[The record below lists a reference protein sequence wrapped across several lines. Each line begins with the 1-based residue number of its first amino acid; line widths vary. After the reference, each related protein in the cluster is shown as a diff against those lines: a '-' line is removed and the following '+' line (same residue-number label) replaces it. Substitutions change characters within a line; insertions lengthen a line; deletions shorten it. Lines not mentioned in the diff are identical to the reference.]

1 VDLQWIPWWTF
12 RQMVD
17 GDAAKIIHKSCR
29 KPFPCLCGKKSISN
43 ILIKFSPELWKFEAT
58 CILPLNKMK
67 INMKNQLLATA
78 LSVSAL
84 VASGQNE
91 RPVDSKITNVT
102 VFLNKA
108 QVTREVKTRLESGKT
123 NLVVTGLT
131 SQLDPQSIQVSGK
144 GSFVIL
150 GISHQQNY
158 LNEFNMPKGLKMLK
172 DSVENLQKQLMLEQS
187 QKEILNKEE
196 QMLLSNQKI
205 GGTTQNLTVTE
216 LKAMADFYRSRLGD
230 IVSSRM
236 RQDDKI
242 KKINERMVKLN
253 NQINNQNE
261 MYGRNTSEIVVSISA
276 EAAMAVDLEVN
287 YVVANAGW
295 YPVYDLRAINTK
307 SPVQLSYKA
316 NVFQSTGEEW
326 KNVKLKLS
334 TANPNQSGLK
344 PELSAWLLD
353 FYQPIAYGLEGRR
366 KSAAPAARGYVSMD
380 KGEDMKTMSTLAPAA
395 ESVADYVSTIQTTL
409 NTEFDISLPYS
420 VLSSSKPTVVDI
432 RSYEMKSD
440 YTYSVAPKLDNDVF
454 LLARA
459 TGWEEFSLL
468 PGEANIFFEGT
479 FVGKSFIDPN
489 NIKDT
494 LSVSLG
500 RDKRIV
506 VKREK
511 LKDLTSRNFI
521 GSTKKESY
529 AYEISVRNTK
539 AESIKIIVEDQ
550 VPVSQNTQIEVSLQ
564 DVGGAKFDKSK
575 GKLVWELELKPN
587 ETRKLIYKFEVKYPK
602 DKQISGL

>member
-1 VDLQWIPWWTF
+1 
-12 RQMVD
+12 
-17 GDAAKIIHKSCR
+17 
-29 KPFPCLCGKKSISN
+29 
-43 ILIKFSPELWKFEAT
+43 
-58 CILPLNKMK
+58 
-67 INMKNQLLATA
+67 MKNQLLATA

-84 VASGQNE
+84 VAMGQNE
-91 RPVDSKITNVT
+91 KNVDSKITDVT

-108 QVTREVKTRLESGKT
+108 QVTREVKARIEPGRV
-123 NLVVTGLT
+123 NLVVRGLT
-131 SQLDPQSIQVSGK
+131 SQLDPESIQVTGK
-144 GSFVIL
+144 GSFIIL

-158 LNEFNMPKGLKMLK
+158 LSELNMPKSLKALK
-172 DSVENLQKQLMLEQS
+172 DSVEQLQKQLQLEQS

-205 GGTTQNLTVTE
+205 GGTTQNLTVAE

-230 IVSSRM
+230 IVTSRM
-236 RQDDKI
+236 KQDDKI
-242 KKINERMVKLN
+242 KKINERTAKLN
-253 NQINNQNE
+253 NQINSQNE

-276 EAAMAVDLEVN
+276 EAATSVDLDVN

-295 YPVYDLRAINTK
+295 YPVYDVRAMNTK
-307 SPVQLSYKA
+307 SPLQLSYKA

-326 KNVKLKLS
+326 KSVKLKLS

-344 PELSAWLLD
+344 PELSSWYLD
-353 FYQPIAYGLEGRR
+353 FYQPIAYGLERR
-366 KSAAPAARGYVSMD
+366 KYKSTGAVSRAANMDEKEEMVSMA
-380 KGEDMKTMSTLAPAA
+380 APAA

-420 VLSSSKPTVVDI
+420 VMSASKPTTVDI
-432 RSYEMKSD
+432 RNYEMKSD
-440 YTYSVAPKLDNDVF
+440 YTYSVAPKLDNDAF

-459 TGWEEFSLL
+459 TGWEEFNLL

-479 FVGKSFIDPN
+479 FIGKSFIDPN
-489 NIKDT
+489 TIKDT

-529 AYEISVRNTK
+529 AYEISIRNTK
-539 AESIKIIVEDQ
+539 GESIKVIVEDQ
-550 VPVSQNTQIEVSLQ
+550 IPVSQNTQIEVSVQ
-564 DVGGAKFDKSK
+564 DIAGAKFNKNT
-575 GKLVWELELKPN
+575 GKLVWEMELKPS
-587 ETRKLIYKFEVKYPK
+587 ETRKVIYKFEVKYPK
-602 DKQISGL
+602 DRQINGL

>member
-1 VDLQWIPWWTF
+1 
-12 RQMVD
+12 M
-17 GDAAKIIHKSCR
+17 
-29 KPFPCLCGKKSISN
+29 
-43 ILIKFSPELWKFEAT
+43 KF
-58 CILPLNKMK
+58 
-67 INMKNQLLATA
+67 NMKNQLLATA
-78 LSVSAL
+78 LSVSAM

-91 RPVDSKITNVT
+91 KPVDSKITNVT

-108 QVTREVKTRLESGKT
+108 QVMREVKTRLEAGKT
-123 NLVVTGLT
+123 NLVVMGLT
-131 SQLDPQSIQVSGK
+131 SQLDPQSIQVAGK

-158 LNEFNMPKGLKMLK
+158 LNELNMPKGLKMLK
-172 DSVENLQKQLMLEQS
+172 DSVESLQKQLMLEQS

-205 GGTTQNLTVTE
+205 GGTTQNLTVAE

-253 NQINNQNE
+253 NQINSQNE
-261 MYGRNTSEIVVSISA
+261 LYGRNTSEIVVSISA
-276 EAAMAVDLEVN
+276 EAATSVDLDVN

-295 YPVYDLRAINTK
+295 YPIYDLRAINTK

-344 PELSAWLLD
+344 PELNAWFLD
-353 FYQPIAYGLEGRR
+353 FYQPIAYSLQGKASGVVAR
-366 KSAAPAARGYVSMD
+366 SAKMYDKEEAKMNMDAMPAPV
-380 KGEDMKTMSTLAPAA
+380 A

-420 VLSSSKPTVVDI
+420 VLSAGKPTVVDI
-432 RSYEMKSD
+432 RNYEMKSD
-440 YTYSVAPKLDNDVF
+440 YTYSVAPKLDNDAF

-521 GSTKKESY
+521 GSTKKENY
-529 AYEISVRNTK
+529 TYEISVRNTK
-539 AESIKIIVEDQ
+539 AENIKIIVEDQ
-550 VPVSQNTQIEVSLQ
+550 VPVSQNSQIEVSVQ
-564 DVGGAKFDKSK
+564 DMGGAKFNKNT
-575 GKLVWELELKPN
+575 GKLLWELELKSN
-587 ETRKLIYKFEVKYPK
+587 ETKKLVYRFEVKYPK
-602 DKQISGL
+602 DKQVSGL

>member
-1 VDLQWIPWWTF
+1 
-12 RQMVD
+12 
-17 GDAAKIIHKSCR
+17 
-29 KPFPCLCGKKSISN
+29 
-43 ILIKFSPELWKFEAT
+43 
-58 CILPLNKMK
+58 MK
-67 INMKNQLLATA
+67 LNMKNQLLATA

-84 VASGQNE
+84 VAAGQNE
-91 RPVDSKITNVT
+91 KPMDSKITNVT

-108 QVTREVKTRLESGKT
+108 QVTREVKTRLEAGKT
-123 NLVVTGLT
+123 NLVITSLT

-172 DSVENLQKQLMLEQS
+172 DSVESLQKQLMLEQS

-205 GGTTQNLTVTE
+205 GGTTQNLTVAE

-253 NQINNQNE
+253 NQINTQNE
-261 MYGRNTSEIVVSISA
+261 MYARNTSEIVVSVSA
-276 EAAMAVDLEVN
+276 EVATAVDLDVN

-295 YPVYDLRAINTK
+295 YPIYDLRAVNTK

-334 TANPNQSGLK
+334 TANPTQSGLK
-344 PELSAWLLD
+344 PELSSWFLD
-353 FYQPIAYGLEGRR
+353 FYQPIAYSLQGKASGVVIR
-366 KSAAPAARGYVSMD
+366 SAKMYDKEEAKMSMD
-380 KGEDMKTMSTLAPAA
+380 AMPAPAA

-420 VLSSSKPTVVDI
+420 VMSASKPTVVDI
-432 RSYEMKSD
+432 RNYEMKSD
-440 YTYSVAPKLDNDVF
+440 YTYSVAPKLDNDAF

-521 GSTKKESY
+521 GSTKKENY
-529 AYEISVRNTK
+529 TYEISVRNTK
-539 AESIKIIVEDQ
+539 AENIKIMVEDQ
-550 VPVSQNTQIEVSLQ
+550 IPVSQNSQIEVSVQ
-564 DVGGAKFDKSK
+564 EMGGAKFNKNT

-587 ETRKLIYKFEVKYPK
+587 ETRKLLYKFDIKYPK
-602 DKQISGL
+602 DRQINGL